1 MPDSFLYRI
10 PDVGPRWTEHFPSG
24 IYETQKELIV
34 ALRTFRERHG
44 LPSGLQIH
52 VYKTDG
58 TSLSVGRKYLG
69 SVGAASVLAA
79 GKIDMTRVQG

>member
-1 MPDSFLYRI
+1 MPDSFLYRV

-24 IYETQKELIV
+24 AYESQKRLIV

-58 TSLSVGRKYLG
+58 TPLSVGRKYVG
-69 SVGAASVLAA
+69 SVGAALVLAA
-79 GKIDMTRVQG
+79 GRVDMDRVRE

>member
-1 MPDSFLYRI
+1 MPDSFLYRV

-24 IYETQKELIV
+24 AYESQEDLIV

-44 LPSGLQIH
+44 LPSDLQIH

-58 TSLSVGRKYLG
+58 TPLSVGRTYVG

-79 GKIDMTRVQG
+79 GKIDMARVQE